1 MTQEIVW
8 TLKTLI
14 LPPGILILLGLLG
27 LLMVRRLLGR
37 LLILVTI
44 TSLYLLSTPF
54 FAQQLMGSLQ
64 VIGALTDAQIAN
76 SDAQAIVV
84 LGAGRRK
91 AAPEFAGQDTVN
103 ALLLERLRYAA
114 WLSRK
119 SGLPV
124 IPSGGSPLSDGPSE
138 AAMSRQVLEQEFGV
152 RVLMIEEQSRTTRDQ
167 SLIVAGLLEKRGIRR
182 VMLVTHAWHMLRALD
197 VFEAAGINVQ
207 PAPTGFVP
215 GPSSGRGSYRDWL
228 PSARALRNSYLA
240 LHEQLGRWWYRLR
253 G

>member
-1 MTQEIVW
+1 MPQEIVW

-27 LLMVRRLLGR
+27 LFMARRLLGR
-37 LLILVTI
+37 LLVLVTLAA
-44 TSLYLLSTPF
+44 LYLFSTPF

-64 VIGALTDAQIAN
+64 VVGALTEAQIGA

-84 LGAGRRK
+84 LGAGRRE
-91 AAPEFAGQDTVN
+91 AAPEFGDRDTVN
-103 ALLLERLRYAA
+103 ALALERLRYAA

-124 IPSGGSPLSDGPSE
+124 IPSGGKPMSDGPSE
-138 AAMSRQVLEQEFGV
+138 AAMGRQILEQEFGV
-152 RVLMIEEQSRTTRDQ
+152 KVLAIEDRSRTTREQALLLAD
-167 SLIVAGLLEKRGIRR
+167 LLEKRGIRR
-182 VMLVTHAWHMLRALD
+182 IMLVTHAWHMLRALD
-197 VFEAAGINVQ
+197 VFEGAGIDTQ

-215 GPSSGRGSYRDWL
+215 SGSSRSAYSDWL
-228 PSARALRNSYLA
+228 PDAGALRNSYFA
-240 LHEQLGRWWYRLR
+240 LHEHLGRWWYRLL